1 MTADIG
7 IYYSDPWHENMCGL
21 TMRHAFAILAAFELK
36 GEDQKVVHR
45 LIMIR
50 NPRNI
55 NHYFGKWNNRDTFSW
70 NPNFIKQV
78 PFGYDPLTT

>member
-7 IYYSDPWHENMCGL
+7 TEYKDPWHENMCGL

-36 GEDQKVVHR
+36 DDNGNVKHKLV
-45 LIMIR
+45 MIR

-55 NHYFGKWNNRDTFSW
+55 NHYYGKWNNKDSFSW
-70 NPNFIKQV
+70 KPEYIK
-78 PFGYDPLTT
+78 